1 MNSIGRLLVIDFE
14 QHEEEIFERIIEV
27 LREYPEI
34 EKYELPHEKN
44 LNIAGLEINY
54 AQRKAFY
61 EGREIVLTLK
71 EYKLLNLLVNRGKV
85 LTYEQ
90 S

>member
-14 QHEEEIFERIIEV
+14 WHEEAIFEKIIEV

-44 LNIAGLEINY
+44 LN
-54 AQRKAFY
+54 
-61 EGREIVLTLK
+61 
-71 EYKLLNLLVNRGKV
+71 
-85 LTYEQ
+85 
-90 S
+90 